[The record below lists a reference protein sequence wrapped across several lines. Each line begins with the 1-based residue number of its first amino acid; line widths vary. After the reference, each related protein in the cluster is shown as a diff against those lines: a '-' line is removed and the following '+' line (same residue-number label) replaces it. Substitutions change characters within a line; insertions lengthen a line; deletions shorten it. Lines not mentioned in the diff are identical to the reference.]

1 MSTVLSSSGA
11 AAATGNKFL
20 WGAVGVLGA
29 STLALGATLLY
40 QHNSIAPVDAPL
52 EVVAIRSPAP
62 STPAASEPVDVSEKS
77 GIPQALPAA
86 TPSASAKPDSKVLPA
101 PVSHGQATSKVAP
114 HPKVVKAQAPAAK
127 SQAGVQVATGTAVTV
142 PPVVVPAPV
151 QLPAKVVCAHCGVVE
166 TVTPI
171 QRESANPSGAG
182 AVAGAVL
189 GGLVGNQFGGGD
201 GKALATIAG
210 VLGGGWAGNTVEK
223 RLKKDTVYLIEVR
236 MEDGSL
242 RSIEQATSTSVGQ
255 HVTVEGNSI
264 TPARSPSER
273 NPAPFNSAS

>member
-11 AAATGNKFL
+11 VAATGNKFL

-29 STLALGATLLY
+29 STLALGSTLLY
-40 QHNSIAPVDAPL
+40 QHNRVAQAEAPL
-52 EVVAIRSPAP
+52 ELVAILSPA
-62 STPAASEPVDVSEKS
+62 SSALADQVDGAGKAGNS
-77 GIPQALPAA
+77 QTLPAA
-86 TPSASAKPDSKVLPA
+86 TPAASAKPEAKTLPAPASLGHVVAKVTPHPKPVKVPAAKPEAVVPAVTGTAVAVSPAVLPA
-101 PVSHGQATSKVAP
+101 P
-114 HPKVVKAQAPAAK
+114 APA
-127 SQAGVQVATGTAVTV
+127 
-142 PPVVVPAPV
+142 
-151 QLPAKVVCAHCGVVE
+151 PAKVVCAQCGVVE
-166 TVTPI
+166 AVTPI

-223 RLKKDTVYLIEVR
+223 RLKKDTVYLVEVR

-242 RSIEQATSTSVGQ
+242 RSIEQATSASVGQ

-273 NPAPFNSAS
+273 NPAPFHSAV

>member
-40 QHNSIAPVDAPL
+40 QHNRVAQVEAPL
-52 EVVAIRSPAP
+52 ELVAILSPAP
-62 STPAASEPVDVSEKS
+62 SAKPDAKTLPAPASQGPVVAKVMPHPKPVKVPVAKPEAVVPAATSTAVAVS
-77 GIPQALPAA
+77 PAALPA
-86 TPSASAKPDSKVLPA
+86 PA
-101 PVSHGQATSKVAP
+101 PA
-114 HPKVVKAQAPAAK
+114 
-127 SQAGVQVATGTAVTV
+127 
-142 PPVVVPAPV
+142 
-151 QLPAKVVCAHCGVVE
+151 PAKVVCAQCGVVE
-166 TVTPI
+166 AVTPI

-223 RLKKDTVYLIEVR
+223 RLKKDTVYLVEVR

-242 RSIEQATSTSVGQ
+242 RSIEQATSASVGQ
-255 HVTVEGNSI
+255 RVTVEGNSI

-273 NPAPFNSAS
+273 NPAPFHSAV

>member
-11 AAATGNKFL
+11 VAATGNKFL

-40 QHNSIAPVDAPL
+40 QHNRVAQAEAPL
-52 EVVAIRSPAP
+52 ELVAILSPA
-62 STPAASEPVDVSEKS
+62 SSALADPVDGAGKAGNS
-77 GIPQALPAA
+77 QTLPAA
-86 TPSASAKPDSKVLPA
+86 TPAASAKPEAKTLPAPASLGHVVAKVTPHPKPVKVPAAKPEAVLPAVTGTAVAVSPAVLPA
-101 PVSHGQATSKVAP
+101 P
-114 HPKVVKAQAPAAK
+114 APA
-127 SQAGVQVATGTAVTV
+127 
-142 PPVVVPAPV
+142 PA
-151 QLPAKVVCAHCGVVE
+151 PAKVVCAQCGVVE
-166 TVTPI
+166 AVTPI

-182 AVAGAVL
+182 ALAGAVL

-242 RSIEQATSTSVGQ
+242 RSIEQATSASVGQ

-264 TPARSPSER
+264 TPTRSPSER
-273 NPAPFNSAS
+273 NPAPFHSAV

>member
-1 MSTVLSSSGA
+1 MSTVLSHSVASA
-11 AAATGNKFL
+11 AGNKVL
-20 WGAVGVLGA
+20 WGAIGVLGV
-29 STLALGATLLY
+29 STLALGAVVLRQQMGTS
-40 QHNSIAPVDAPL
+40 QTEAPL
-52 EVVAIRSPAP
+52 EVVAIHSPA
-62 STPAASEPVDVSEKS
+62 TPAPMESVQAPTAAVVPAVTPVVSDKKVPLSPAKYAQTAPKS
-77 GIPQALPAA
+77 VANQGAAKVSAPVVTPVAGVPVANSAPVPAA
-86 TPSASAKPDSKVLPA
+86 
-101 PVSHGQATSKVAP
+101 PVP
-114 HPKVVKAQAPAAK
+114 
-127 SQAGVQVATGTAVTV
+127 VQ
-142 PPVVVPAPV
+142 APV
-151 QLPAKVVCAHCGVVE
+151 QLPAKVVCATCGVVE
-166 TVTPI
+166 SVTPV

-223 RLKKDTVYLIEVR
+223 RLKKDTVYMVEVR

-242 RSIEQATSTSVGQ
+242 RTIEQAVSASVGQ

-273 NPAPFNSAS
+273 NPAPFNSAT